1 MNGEISK
8 KLTSPSKLTSP
19 RRGTSVTVMV
29 DPDEANPGTACKSAK
44 VSKGPKSRLPTGVV
58 ESSRLENVD
67 PSLSVPESVTFRLT
81 ISKALPNSKSSMGTP
96 SIAKSVPNRLT
107 ELFPNVRKVLNSPPE
122 MLSSP
127 LLSISVNAPPVTV
140 AVASSSVP
148 KLSSVPPASSRVEL
162 PRS

>member
-8 KLTSPSKLTSP
+8 KLTTPSKLTSP
-19 RRGTSVTVMV
+19 RTGRGTPWTSVTVIV

-44 VSKGPKSRLPTGVV
+44 ESKGPKSKAPTGVV

-81 ISKALPNSKSSMGTP
+81 ISKALPITKPLTGTP

-107 ELFPNVRKVLNSPPE
+107 ELFQNVRKVLKSPPE

-127 LLSISVNAPPVTV
+127 LLSTSVNAPPVTV
-140 AVASSSVP
+140 AVALGSVP
-148 KLSSVPPASSRVEL
+148 KLNRSASEL
-162 PRS
+162 QC